1 MSLTS
6 SSAASASTPSACSG
20 GGIYSFDS
28 LDTTGMAGV
37 VCGVAA
43 PPEAFNIS
51 SCCAEGTWRVRDGCM
66 QYCAT
71 DNVSEFSGCGQNVR
85 DAAGYPAAE
94 SGYSGFCLDASAIG
108 DEEGAGELFFLRL
121 ARFGRQSQGD

>member
-43 PPEAFNIS
+43 PPGDQTKGGDDHGLTRPGLPRDNSEAGVRLEDGS
-51 SCCAEGTWRVRDGCM
+51 VDDAEVADPQFVKHVRH
-66 QYCAT
+66 
-71 DNVSEFSGCGQNVR
+71 VSGQHRQRR
-85 DAAGYPAAE
+85 DDPLL
-94 SGYSGFCLDASAIG
+94 C
-108 DEEGAGELFFLRL
+108 
-121 ARFGRQSQGD
+121 